1 MDELF
6 AQLSV
11 VSAILGGFAFTFVG
25 ALLSHPAT
33 SRVYAWVFGASLLAA
48 MAFMVTALGSVLAS
62 LAVKNS
68 YPVDIA
74 SLHGKISLAFLLGIL
89 FFLVATGACG
99 WLKGRK
105 LGYVSSVIAAV
116 SAIGVA
122 IVLLPFLARA

>member
-25 ALLSHPAT
+25 ALLALPVT
-33 SRVYAWVFGASLLAA
+33 SRVYGWVFGASLLAA

-74 SLHGKISLAFLLGIL
+74 TLHGRISLAFLLGIL
-89 FFLVATGACG
+89 CFLVATGACG
-99 WLKGRK
+99 WLKSRK
-105 LGYVSSVIAAV
+105 LGYVSLA
-116 SAIGVA
+116 VA
-122 IVLLPFLARA
+122 IISALGVTLVLFPFLARG

>member
-25 ALLSHPAT
+25 ALLGLPAT

-48 MAFMVTALGSVLAS
+48 IAFMTTALGSVLAS

-68 YPVDIA
+68 YPVNIA

-89 FFLVATGACG
+89 CFLVATGVCG
-99 WLKGRK
+99 WLKNRK
-105 LGYVSSVIAAV
+105 LGYVSLAIAVV
-116 SAIGVA
+116 STIGVA
-122 IVLLPFLARA
+122 TVLLPFLARG